1 MQIYTYRINKKQD
14 FYHVWN
20 LVKNSIFVSINKK
33 IRAMFKTN
41 EYFDG
46 KVKSIAFE
54 TTEGPAT
61 IGVMAAGEYEFGTAT
76 IEFMTVTSG
85 VMTVQ
90 LPGETEWKDYKEF
103 ETFRVEK
110 DQKFKVKLTGDTS
123 YRCLYK

>member
-1 MQIYTYRINKKQD
+1 
-14 FYHVWN
+14 
-20 LVKNSIFVSINKK
+20 
-33 IRAMFKTN
+33 MFKTN

-54 TTEGPAT
+54 TSEGPAT

-85 VMTVQ
+85 VMSVQ
-90 LPGETEWKDYKEF
+90 QPGETEWKDYKEF

-110 DQKFKVKLTGDTS
+110 DVKFKVKVSCDTS